1 MSIDAYTAR
10 RTRRD
15 VHPWPR
21 LVAPVVALA
30 VTLGL
35 ATACGD
41 DRATNPTPPAV
52 SAARVPGG
60 GNYPDGRIVF
70 LADTVRP
77 DGEFGGNAVH
87 VMNPDG
93 TGVARV
99 TPYMSLSGPTWSPD
113 RKRIAFN
120 DHETGLIGVMN
131 ANGKNLRWLV
141 KGDFPS
147 WSPDSRRIVF
157 SRVPE
162 DGGTADLYVMNADGT
177 GVAALMDAQN
187 VAATNPS
194 WSPDGK
200 WVAFTGSYSGGL
212 EVFVMDAGGGIPKL
226 LTHCDDAGLRCSA
239 PEWGPRTD
247 SLSLAY
253 VATTGSVSQLRVL
266 NIARNETVSLADHVG
281 TPPDRVSWS
290 PDATRLLFASRLQT
304 PRRALYSVDI
314 TTNLVER
321 RSFLGLGEHDASWR

>member
-1 MSIDAYTAR
+1 MQIDSYTAR
-10 RTRRD
+10 HVMRD
-15 VHPWPR
+15 AHQWPR
-21 LVAPVVALA
+21 LVAPVAVLALT
-30 VTLGL
+30 VGL
-35 ATACGD
+35 ATACGE

-60 GNYPDGRIVF
+60 HHPDGRIVF

-93 TGVARV
+93 SGVARL
-99 TPYMSLSGPTWSPD
+99 TPYLSLSGPVWSPD
-113 RKRIAFN
+113 RKRIAFG
-120 DHETGLIGVMN
+120 DHETGMIGVMN

-147 WSPDSRRIVF
+147 WSPDGRRIVF

-177 GVAALMDAQN
+177 GVVQLMDVQN
-187 VAATNPS
+187 IATTDPS

-200 WVAFTGSYSGGL
+200 WIAFTGSYSGGV
-212 EVFVMDAGGGIPKL
+212 EVFVMEASGGIPKL
-226 LTHCDDAGLRCSA
+226 LTHCDDAGQRCSA
-239 PEWGPRTD
+239 PEWGPRSD

-253 VATTGSVSQLRVL
+253 VASAGTVSQLRVL
-266 NIARNETVSLADHVG
+266 NIASAETVSLADQVG
-281 TPPDRVSWS
+281 SPLRRVTWS
-290 PDATRLLFASRLQT
+290 PDGTRLLFGARRDV
-304 PRRALYSVDI
+304 PREALYSVDI
-314 TTNLVER
+314 VTTVVER
-321 RSFLGLGEHDASWR
+321 RSFLGVGEHDASWR